1 MERSPSKYTQLR
13 WKSLETF
20 LLTMCLFFFSVEASV
35 WEDMKKIRDDPYLP
49 KELGIIGYV
58 WDSTKNTMKELGT
71 L

>member
-1 MERSPSKYTQLR
+1 M
-13 WKSLETF
+13 
-20 LLTMCLFFFSVEASV
+20 

-58 WDSTKNTMKELGT
+58 WDSTHNTMKELGT